1 MALTQPYGQHNFI
14 GRFAN
19 DGAANAFIVAA
30 GWDVGGNPQD
40 EMWYYDTT
48 NAATKIWID
57 GAWNVMS
64 TNPKANGTRL
74 SLDSGLAVPI
84 TDATEPNLYLVAYF
98 NQQIALYT
106 GGYFF
111 DRSLAGTSPVYG
123 SAALNNSVYDVFAY
137 WDTGSASVAL
147 DVEEWTNDITRNI
160 SLVQVQGVQV
170 KATDFT
176 RRYVG
181 TVRVFGGNFV
191 DTAKQRLV
199 WNFENRVRRG
209 LYHEA
214 PDTSWSYATPT
225 WRPANANPDNN
236 VQFVIG
242 ALEDT
247 IEITLATRFSN
258 GAGAGQSS
266 DASISVDV
274 SAPGAIP
281 PFVTPVRAG
290 NAGNDLA
297 ASTTLSYGPPNFTAI
312 GYHVA
317 YWVEAANLSGG
328 AVANTFFGRNYG
340 HLIGSVFG

>member
-1 MALTQPYGQHNFI
+1 MALTPPYGQHNFI

-19 DGAANAFIVAA
+19 DGAANAFVVAA
-30 GWDVGGNPQD
+30 GWDAGGSPQD
-40 EMWYYDTT
+40 EQWYYDTT
-48 NAATKIWID
+48 NAATKIWIG

-74 SLDSGLAVPI
+74 SIDSSLAVPI
-84 TDATEPNLYLVAYF
+84 SDATEQNLYLVAYV

-106 GGYFF
+106 DGYFF
-111 DRSLAGTSPVYG
+111 DRSLNGSSPSYS

-137 WDTGSASVAL
+137 WDSSAVKL
-147 DVEEWTNDITRNI
+147 DVEEWANDITR
-160 SLVQVQGVQV
+160 SVPLVQVQGVQV
-170 KATDFT
+170 KSTDFT

-199 WNFENRVRRG
+199 WNFENRVRRL
-209 LYHEA
+209 LYHES
-214 PDTSWSYATPT
+214 PDGSWNYDSPT
-225 WRPANANPDNN
+225 WRPANADSDNN
-236 VQFVIG
+236 VQFVAG

-247 IEITLATRFSN
+247 IELTLATRFAN

-266 DASISVDV
+266 DASISID
-274 SAPGAIP
+274 STAPGAIP

-290 NAGNDLA
+290 GAGNDIA
-297 ASTTLSYGPPNFTAI
+297 ASTTLSYGPPNFSAA

-328 AVANTFFGRNYG
+328 ATANTFFGREYG
-340 HLIGSVFG
+340 HLTGSILC